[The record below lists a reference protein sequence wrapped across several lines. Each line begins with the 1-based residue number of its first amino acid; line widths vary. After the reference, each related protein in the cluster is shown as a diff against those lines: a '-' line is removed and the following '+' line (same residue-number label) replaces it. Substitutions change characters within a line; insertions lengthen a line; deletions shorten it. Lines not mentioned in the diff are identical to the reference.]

1 MFDLKN
7 KKALVTGGSRGIG
20 RGIVLALAQAGADVV
35 VNFHSNQ
42 EGADQAVAEIKSL
55 GREGFAVQAD
65 VSDSA
70 KVAEMFTQVQE
81 KWGRLDILVNN
92 AGILKFAPFT
102 EIKETDWDA
111 VIDTNLKSQ
120 YLCSQ
125 KAIELMKEGSKIIN
139 IASISSGGMGIG
151 YSQIAHYTTSKG
163 GVVGLTEAMAVE
175 LGPKIN
181 VNAIAPG
188 VIESDMTKGMLAD
201 EKVKAKMMVR
211 IPKKRVGRPA
221 DIGAAAVY
229 LASDE
234 ADYVMGVVL
243 YVDGGWL
250 SS

>member
-1 MFDLKN
+1 MFDLKG

-20 RGIVLALAQAGADVV
+20 QGIVLALAQAGADVA
-35 VNFHSNQ
+35 VNFHSSQ
-42 EGADQAVAEIKSL
+42 EEADQTVEKIKSL
-55 GREGFAVQAD
+55 GREGFVVQAD

-70 KVAEMFTQVQE
+70 KVAEMFAQVQE
-81 KWGRLDILVNN
+81 KWGQLDILVNN
-92 AGILKFAPFT
+92 AGILKFAPFI
-102 EIKETDWDA
+102 EIKEVDWDA
-111 VIDTNLKSQ
+111 IIDTNLKSQ

-125 KAIELMKEGSKIIN
+125 KAVGLMKEGGKIIN
-139 IASISSGGMGIG
+139 ISSISSGGVGIG
-151 YSQIAHYTTSKG
+151 YSQIAHYTASKG
-163 GVVGLTEAMAVE
+163 GVIGLTEAMAIE

-201 EKVKAKMMVR
+201 EKVEAGMMAR
-211 IPKKRVGRPA
+211 IPKKRVGQPA

-234 ADYVMGVVL
+234 ADYVTGTVL

-250 SS
+250 AS